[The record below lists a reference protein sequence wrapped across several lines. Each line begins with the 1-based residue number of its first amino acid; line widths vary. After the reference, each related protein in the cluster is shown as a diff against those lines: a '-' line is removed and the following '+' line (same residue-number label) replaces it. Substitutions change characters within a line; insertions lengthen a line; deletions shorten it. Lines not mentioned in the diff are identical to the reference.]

1 MKIEKI
7 LISEIKKAKGNLL
20 AIGEINDSII
30 DSIEN
35 NKNIL
40 FCDILSNMSS
50 IGTDDSKIK
59 NTIITVEEIKKRYKR
74 KHINYVICNFEDIK
88 ECYHIF
94 FKDIFKIYNN
104 KLYLITS
111 KKSNIELDKK
121 FSKLGIKFI
130 KKEDKD
136 TYLYIVDNKKIPFL
150 KSNIMY
156 LENKMEL
163 VGNSIS
169 DILNR

>member
-20 AIGEINDSII
+20 GIGEFNESII

-35 NKNIL
+35 NKNIF
-40 FCDILSNMSS
+40 FCDILSNMGST
-50 IGTDDSKIK
+50 GTDDSKIK

-88 ECYHIF
+88 ECFHIF
-94 FKDIFKIYNN
+94 FKDIFKIYND
-104 KLYLITS
+104 KLYLIVN
-111 KKSNIELDKK
+111 KKSNIELDR
-121 FSKLGIKFI
+121 KLNKLAIKFI

-136 TYLYIVDNKKIPFL
+136 TYLYIVDSKKITFL
-150 KSNIMY
+150 KSSIMY
-156 LENKMEL
+156 LENKMEFI
-163 VGNSIS
+163 GNIIS
-169 DILNR
+169 DILNK